1 LTPEP
6 TTRETPVSMRSL
18 LLSVALL
25 LLPASVGAGMVKEG
39 DRAPDFT
46 LADQTGKPI
55 RLADFRGKSN
65 VVIAF
70 YVMAFTPG

>member
-1 LTPEP
+1 MTPEP
-6 TTRETPVSMRSL
+6 ATRETPVSMPSL

-25 LLPASVGAGMVKEG
+25 LLPASVGAGMLKEG
-39 DRAPDFT
+39 DHAPDFT
-46 LADQTGKPI
+46 LADQAGKAV

>member
-1 LTPEP
+1 
-6 TTRETPVSMRSL
+6 MRSL
-18 LLSVALL
+18 LLFVALV
-25 LLPASVGAGMVKEG
+25 LLPASAGAGMLKEG
-39 DRAPDFT
+39 DHAPDFT
-46 LADQTGKPI
+46 LADQAGEPV

>member
-1 LTPEP
+1 
-6 TTRETPVSMRSL
+6 MRSL
-18 LLSVALL
+18 WLLAALL
-25 LLPASVGAGMVKEG
+25 LLPAIVGAAMLKEG
-39 DRAPDFT
+39 DKAPDFT
-46 LADQTGKPI
+46 LTDQSGKAV

>member
-1 LTPEP
+1 
-6 TTRETPVSMRSL
+6 MRW
-18 LLSVALL
+18 LSFFVGLA
-25 LLPASVGAGMVKEG
+25 LLPASAAAGALKVGDK
-39 DRAPDFT
+39 APDFT
-46 LADQTGKPI
+46 LADQAGKPV

>member
-1 LTPEP
+1 
-6 TTRETPVSMRSL
+6 MRSL
-18 LLSVALL
+18 LLFVAPLVL
-25 LLPASVGAGMVKEG
+25 HATVGAGMLQEG
-39 DRAPDFT
+39 DHAPDFT
-46 LADQTGKPI
+46 LADQAGKPV

>member
-1 LTPEP
+1 
-6 TTRETPVSMRSL
+6 MRL
-18 LLSVALL
+18 VALL
-25 LLPASVGAGMVKEG
+25 AALVLAPAVVGAASLSVGDK
-39 DRAPDFT
+39 APDFT
-46 LADQTGKPI
+46 LADQNGKAV

>member
-1 LTPEP
+1 
-6 TTRETPVSMRSL
+6 MRSL
-18 LLSVALL
+18 LLFVAAL
-25 LLPASVGAGMVKEG
+25 LLPASVGAGMLKEG
-39 DRAPDFT
+39 DKAPDFT
-46 LADQTGKPI
+46 LTDQAGKPV